1 MSWYNT
7 LIINVIIQIGENNI
21 KNINC
26 VTFVVTLMMSS
37 FSSNL
42 FSDRKMLSAYGV
54 KLNILV

>member
-1 MSWYNT
+1 M
-7 LIINVIIQIGENNI
+7 IINEIIQIGENNI